1 MNFHC
6 GSGDGSGGGFEGWV
20 GVLKGGW
27 GGGVSG
33 DSISCTDP
41 ADYGAQG
48 GGGAPSQV
56 GGPFFIRSLANT
68 VPPAP
73 PDVKVG
79 NYREAGRGARKATPT
94 V

>member
-6 GSGDGSGGGFEGWV
+6 GSGDGPGGGFEGWV
-20 GVLKGGW
+20 G
-27 GGGVSG
+27 GGVSR
-33 DSISCTDP
+33 DSISRTDP

-48 GGGAPSQV
+48 GDGAPSRF
-56 GGPFFIRSLANT
+56 GGPFFIRSLVNT

-79 NYREAGRGARKATPT
+79 NYREAGWGAMKATPT